1 MNTEIKNMWR
11 KKSWSIPDLLGSK
24 SEYTKIVIGLIQQI
38 ASGNANGMD
47 DFPKLEGVFEPR
59 TWREYVPF
67 LKGIGIVGNHNGSLC
82 LSETGEWLHRNL
94 SFYNIASVMQERF
107 RIFGEILYVLDSE
120 PSTVQEVDEKILQA
134 LLESDQIPER
144 LAYYNEK
151 IYHDS
156 LTGAY
161 NRRFFQEK
169 MISVS
174 KNTGIAMID
183 LDNFKAYN
191 DTYGHHAGDLV
202 LQTTVMTIKSVI
214 RRDDILI
221 RYGGDEFLLLMPG
234 MQSQVFHQKLLQIHQ
249 FIYQSEVPEYGKMH
263 VSASIGGVIAQ
274 GEEIEQAVERADK
287 LMYAAKSQKSCVVTD
302 VDEEVL

>member
-1 MNTEIKNMWR
+1 MIKI
-11 KKSWSIPDLLGSK
+11 K
-24 SEYTKIVIGLIQQI
+24 
-38 ASGNANGMD
+38 
-47 DFPKLEGVFEPR
+47 
-59 TWREYVPF
+59 
-67 LKGIGIVGNHNGSLC
+67 
-82 LSETGEWLHRNL
+82 
-94 SFYNIASVMQERF
+94 
-107 RIFGEILYVLDSE
+107 
-120 PSTVQEVDEKILQA
+120 QEVDEKILQA

-221 RYGGDEFLLLMPG
+221 RYGGDEFL
-234 MQSQVFHQKLLQIHQ
+234 KLP
-249 FIYQSEVPEYGKMH
+249 FS
-263 VSASIGGVIAQ
+263 
-274 GEEIEQAVERADK
+274 
-287 LMYAAKSQKSCVVTD
+287 
-302 VDEEVL
+302 